1 MKSTNKKQIKV
12 KAFSWYGINV
22 EASKNPDYKLKSSSS
37 IYWPFWLNQPM
48 FVFATQT
55 KMWFILKLLK
65 KTRIIVISQKNSN
78 Y

>member
-1 MKSTNKKQIKV
+1 MKSTKKKEVKV
-12 KAFSWYGINV
+12 FSWNCINV
-22 EASKNPDYKLKSSSS
+22 ETSKNPDYKVKSYSS

>member
-55 KMWFILKLLK
+55 KNVVYFEIAEE
-65 KTRIIVISQKNSN
+65 IQKSK
-78 Y
+78 